1 MKSRYLYVAALAIAL
16 LVTTGAW
23 AQDHSQFNDHDR
35 QVTADWAKQHHAH
48 PPQGLRS
55 QDRLTAEQE
64 SRLAPGK
71 PFDRDLR
78 QQAHYAPSDLRHHLP
93 TPPPHHTYV
102 TVGGHVVL
110 VDAVNH
116 IVRDVIHLHDDNHH

>member
-1 MKSRYLYVAALAIAL
+1 MSRHWPSPCSLPREHGHKITASLTT
-16 LVTTGAW
+16 TTGKSPPTGPSSIMPIRHRVF
-23 AQDHSQFNDHDR
+23 DPK
-35 QVTADWAKQHHAH
+35 TAS
-48 PPQGLRS
+48 PPSR
-55 QDRLTAEQE
+55 

-71 PFDRDLR
+71 PFDRDFR